1 MPDRSA
7 GEINWLLEE
16 MLPAHVDLDDGSPR
30 EYVCLIVQEG
40 DNGQNK
46 RMKLEAMLWRG
57 DGVVAAFCLLAA
69 VLLPL
74 CHPQDDLLG
83 RTCSQDCPAHQP
95 ARFCSIFCLFKG

>member
-16 MLPAHVDLDDGSPR
+16 MLPVHVDLDDGSPR

-57 DGVVAAFCLLAA
+57 DEVAAAFCLLPPSGCLSVIPRMICPDAHVPKTARLTSLRDFVLFFA
-69 VLLPL
+69 V
-74 CHPQDDLLG
+74 
-83 RTCSQDCPAHQP
+83 
-95 ARFCSIFCLFKG
+95 FKG

>member
-57 DGVVAAFCLLAA
+57 DGVVPAFCLLAA
-69 VLLPL
+69 VLPPL